1 MSNKDAL
8 LSSLQTIQQDITDRI
23 HKVEH
28 IDELDALK
36 LQYLAKK
43 GPLKDIQ
50 RQLPLLQAADRTIV
64 GQRFNEVR
72 AQLLEVFEQKSQ
84 ALQNQH
90 IDSLMQTEWHDV
102 TLPGRLPQAGHL
114 HPITQ
119 LRAQAEDIFMSMGF
133 EIIEPNVVDTDFH
146 VFEALN
152 IPAGH
157 PARDMWDTFWTTHG
171 YIPITH
177 TSAMQNRIISQNEL
191 PIRAIVPGR
200 CFRHE
205 ATDATHEHTF
215 YQIEGVYVDKG
226 ITVSDL
232 IGTLKTF
239 LSAFYERDVRLKIQP
254 SYFPFVEP
262 GLEIMID
269 CAICKDNTDRYCATC
284 RGKRWIELVPA
295 GLIHPRVL
303 EMAGVDPQEY
313 SGFAWGMGLDRLVMI
328 KYGIEDLRWFHSGD
342 LRFLEQF

>member
-1 MSNKDAL
+1 MSTEEL
-8 LSSLQTIQQDITDRI
+8 IQQLTSIRAQIQERI
-23 HKVEH
+23 DSAVNQE
-28 IDELDALK
+28 ELNTVK
-36 LQYLAKK
+36 LEFLSKK
-43 GPLKDIQ
+43 GPLRHLQSKLSTLQNTD
-50 RQLPLLQAADRTIV
+50 RAAFGKELNHTLKELQAKFDQHTTILKE
-64 GQRFNEVR
+64 QH
-72 AQLLEVFEQKSQ
+72 LEKLQQK
-84 ALQNQH
+84 
-90 IDSLMQTEWHDV
+90 EWHDV
-102 TLPGRLPQAGHL
+102 TLPGKTPSMGRL

-119 LRAQAEDIFMSMGF
+119 LRREAEDIFLRMGF
-133 EIIEPNVVDTDFH
+133 EIIEPRTLDTDYH

-152 IPAGH
+152 IPSGH
-157 PARDMWDTFWTTHG
+157 PARDMWDTFWTEDG

-177 TSAMQNRIISQNEL
+177 TSAMQHRLLKEKEP

-215 YQIEGVYVDKG
+215 YQIEGLYIDKNVT
-226 ITVSDL
+226 ISDL

-239 LSAFYERDVRLKIQP
+239 LSIFYERDVQLRIQP

-269 CAICKDNTDRYCATC
+269 CAICKGKSGHCSTC

-295 GLIHPRVL
+295 GAVHPNVL
-303 EMAGVDPQEY
+303 TMAGLDPNSY

-328 KYGIEDLRWFHSGD
+328 RYGIEDLRWFHSGD
-342 LRFLEQF
+342 IRFLEQF

>member
-1 MSNKDAL
+1 MDQTEPLLTSLHHTKEDL
-8 LSSLQTIQQDITDRI
+8 LSRISQAQNQQELEQI
-23 HKVEH
+23 KV
-28 IDELDALK
+28 DF
-36 LQYLAKK
+36 LAKK
-43 GPLKDIQ
+43 GPLKEIN
-50 RQLPLLQAADRTIV
+50 RQLSQLVDKQAKATV
-64 GQRFNEVR
+64 GQEFNRIRTELMEAH
-72 AQLLEVFEQKSQ
+72 AQKQ
-84 ALQNQH
+84 AHIAQQH
-90 IDSLMQTEWHDV
+90 ISSQLNKEWTDT
-102 TLPGRLPQAGHL
+102 TLPGQKPIAGHL

-119 LRAQAEDIFMSMGF
+119 LRTQAEEIFARMGF
-133 EIIEPNVVDTDFH
+133 EIVEPHVIDTDFH

-177 TSAMQNRIISQNEL
+177 TSAMQHRIISQHEM

-226 ITVSDL
+226 ITVSHL

-239 LSAFYERDVRLKIQP
+239 LSSFYEREVQLKIQP

-269 CAICKDNTDRYCATC
+269 CAICKGKEGYCSTC

-295 GLIHPRVL
+295 GLIHPNVL
-303 EMAGVDPQEY
+303 KQAGVDPQEY
-313 SGFAWGMGLDRLVMI
+313 SGFAWGLGLDRLVMI